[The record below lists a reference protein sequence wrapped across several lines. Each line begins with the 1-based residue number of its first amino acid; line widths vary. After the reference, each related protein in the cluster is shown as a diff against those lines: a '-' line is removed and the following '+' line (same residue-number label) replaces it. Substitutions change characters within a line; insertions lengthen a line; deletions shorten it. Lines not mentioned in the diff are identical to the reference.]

1 MVGILL
7 LTKRVNRDKCSF
19 ARKSVCLGSLLSM
32 RSFAIEEALSLS
44 LSPLPALYA
53 TLPWSST
60 A

>member
-7 LTKRVNRDKCSF
+7 LKKRVNRDKCSF

-44 LSPLPALYA
+44 LLPALYA

>member
-7 LTKRVNRDKCSF
+7 LKKRVNRDKCSF

-44 LSPLPALYA
+44 PLPALYA